1 MLHSLWLIFLS
12 TIPQVGNEV
21 QDVIYPGLMI
31 WVMASHAFLFNLN
44 QNALQQLKVI
54 SPNFYQAQIMTM
66 FVQALLISTPLALI
80 SGLYFQQF
88 LVTVSL
94 FLLTEIMCWLFYILN
109 ALTKGAHH
117 LFLGHLL
124 FIPMMWPLICL
135 GKLVLLYPV
144 VIRVIFGLYCLLLSL
159 GSRAVSFAFRVG
171 HSS

>member
-12 TIPQVGNEV
+12 AIPQLGNGI

-31 WVMASHAFLFNLN
+31 WVMAAQAFLFNLN
-44 QNALQQLKVI
+44 QNALQQLKVL
-54 SPNFYQAQIMTM
+54 SPNFYQAQIITM
-66 FVQALLISTPLALI
+66 FVQALFISTPLAFI
-80 SGLYFQQF
+80 SGLYFQQL

-109 ALTKGAHH
+109 TLTKGAHH
-117 LFLGHLL
+117 LFLAHLL

-135 GKLVLLYPV
+135 GKLMPLYPAV
-144 VIRVIFGLYCLLLSL
+144 MRVLFGLYCLLLSL

-171 HSS
+171 RSG